1 MISVVIPLYNESTL
15 VARLV
20 KEVAKSMH
28 ALGEAFEIVCVDD
41 GSTDETLNKLL
52 GLQEENK
59 ELKVVSLSRNFGL
72 QPALT
77 AGLEYA
83 KGDYVVIMDGDF
95 QDPPEVIP
103 QLFSKIKETKGDVV
117 SAVRSRRQEKF
128 SKRFY
133 IHIFHKIFKNITEG
147 KQVEQTGNFSIL
159 SRKAVD
165 AILKFS
171 ERNRYF
177 PGIRNFIG
185 FQHNS
190 IEYERPDRLEGEA
203 KMSRKKLFALAA
215 DAIYSFSKWPIKA
228 CLYLGLMGIVIFLL
242 AIVYTLVSKFTG
254 LAPIGWSSMFLAI
267 SFFGSVQLT
276 FLGLIGEY
284 VYRIYKEVQKRPIY
298 LVQEVYETSSDLSKG
313 VDSDANTKEQS
324 KTNE

>member
-1 MISVVIPLYNESTL
+1 MISVIIPLLNESTL
-15 VARLV
+15 VTRLV
-20 KEVAKSMH
+20 SEVAKN
-28 ALGEAFEIVCVDD
+28 LRTIGEAFEIVCVDD
-41 GSTDETLNKLL
+41 GSTDDTVDQLL
-52 GLQEENK
+52 EFRNENK
-59 ELKVVSLSRNFGL
+59 ELKVISLSRNFGL

-77 AGLEYA
+77 AGLEYS

-103 QLFSKIKETKGDVV
+103 QLFLKIKETKGDVV
-117 SAVRSRRQEKF
+117 SAVRSQRKEKAT
-128 SKRFY
+128 KRFY
-133 IHIFHKIFKNITEG
+133 INVFHKVFKNITEG
-147 KQVEQTGNFSIL
+147 NQVEQTGNFSIL

-171 ERNRYF
+171 EHNRYF

-185 FQHNS
+185 FQHDF
-190 IEYERPDRLEGEA
+190 IVYERPDRLEGEA
-203 KMSRKKLFALAA
+203 KMSRKKLIALAA

-228 CLYLGLMGIVIFLL
+228 CLYLGLLGIVVFML

-254 LAPIGWSSMFLAI
+254 LAPIGWSSMFLAV

-298 LVQEVYETSSDLSKG
+298 LVKEIYE
-313 VDSDANTKEQS
+313 
-324 KTNE
+324 